1 MEVQAQEWGKMEPE
15 DGDHAKRSDRQ
26 ERTGVQVALPPRG
39 EAEPASCPA
48 AQLVRTVWV
57 LTNTFRSD

>member
-1 MEVQAQEWGKMEPE
+1 MEVEEGKMEPE
-15 DGDHAKRSDRQ
+15 DGDHAKRL

-39 EAEPASCPA
+39 EAEPASRPA